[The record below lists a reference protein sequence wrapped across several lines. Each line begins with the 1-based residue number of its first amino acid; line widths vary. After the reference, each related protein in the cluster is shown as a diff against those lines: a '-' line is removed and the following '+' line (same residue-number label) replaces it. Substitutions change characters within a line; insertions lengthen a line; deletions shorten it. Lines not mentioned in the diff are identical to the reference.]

1 MSGINPKQYGQLI
14 KGEITKDDLP
24 YCKTEVPKPIIWS
37 TGKSTYM
44 RGSREPYLYKGETT

>member
-14 KGEITKDDLP
+14 KGKITKNDLP
-24 YCKTEVPKPIIWS
+24 HCKTEIPKPIVWS
-37 TGKSTYM
+37 TGKSTYV